1 MTRRYLFLSILLVLG
16 FVAQSASAQ
25 ERFNLQ
31 SFRPTPT
38 QRMGIF
44 TTHGARLLT
53 PVDFDLH
60 LMGSLGWSP
69 WAIETGNGDTMGKIV
84 SSITAGN
91 LLFAIGVHERF
102 EIGLDLP
109 VLRTQEGDGV
119 QGFREAPLGE
129 TVIGFG
135 DIRLVPRVLLYSTFS
150 EPADNSG
157 IALTLIADAS
167 IPSGDQEAYA
177 GDGGVRL
184 DPRIALDVGFEGGH
198 LIAVNA
204 GYSIR
209 PETEIETLEVDDFIA
224 LSVGADVRIVETI
237 HALGEISAGLTPA
250 EELGAEEVPV
260 ELLGAGR
267 FLFRPYVLQAGAG
280 LGLSSGA
287 GPTDWRIFGSV
298 GYEFVRDETDRD
310 DDGLIYRDD
319 TCPNS
324 AEDFD
329 GFDDFDGCPDD
340 DNDADGI
347 ADIGDACP
355 NEAEDFD
362 NVADFDG
369 CPEIDADSD
378 GDRIADLEDIC
389 PNEPED
395 LDNYQ
400 DSDGCPDYDNDGDG
414 VLDTVDLCP
423 DAVGVTN
430 GCPEVE
436 SIVVRF
442 VSDSTQLD
450 ENATAVLDEFVQDW
464 SLARPEG
471 ALVNVETAVLG
482 EVAAEDVAHQCQL
495 LLPTAEIE
503 ATQEVETIALSRAQ
517 TVVEYL
523 AQRGIAAEQLATNV
537 FDCSQ
542 LTRAVEGEVERV
554 ASHRVEVRIVI
565 P

>member
-1 MTRRYLFLSILLVLG
+1 MTRRYLFLSILLALG
-16 FVAQSASAQ
+16 LVAKAASAQ

-69 WAIETGNGDTMGKIV
+69 WAIETGDGDTMGKIV

-109 VLRTQEGDGV
+109 ILRTQEGDGV

-150 EPADNSG
+150 DRTDNSG
-157 IALTLIADAS
+157 IALTLVADAS
-167 IPSGDQEAYA
+167 IPSGDQQAYA

-184 DPRIALDVGFEGGH
+184 DPRVAFDVGLEGGH
-198 LIAVNA
+198 LIAINA

-224 LSVGADVRIVETI
+224 LSVGGDVHIIEEV
-237 HALGEISAGLTPA
+237 HVLAEISAALTPA
-250 EELGAEEVPV
+250 DDLGAEEVPV

-267 FLFRPYVLQAGAG
+267 FLFRPFVFQAGAG
-280 LGLSSGA
+280 MGLSNGA
-287 GPTDWRIFGSV
+287 GPTDWRFFGSV
-298 GYEFVRDETDRD
+298 GYEFDRDETDRD
-310 DDGLIYRDD
+310 DDSLVYRDD
-319 TCPNS
+319 ACPND
-324 AEDFD
+324 AEDPD
-329 GFDDFDGCPDD
+329 GFDDADGCPDD

-347 ADIGDACP
+347 VDIRDACP
-355 NEAEDFD
+355 NEPEDFD

-369 CPEIDADSD
+369 CPEVDADSD

-389 PNEPED
+389 PNEAED
-395 LDNYQ
+395 LDGYQ
-400 DSDGCPDYDNDGDG
+400 DSDGCPDDDNDGDG
-414 VLDTVDLCP
+414 VSDTVDRCP
-423 DAVGVTN
+423 DAAGVIY
-430 GCPEVE
+430 GCPVVE
-436 SIVVRF
+436 SVTVRF
-442 VSDSTQLD
+442 LATSTQLD
-450 ENATAVLDEFVQDW
+450 DNAIAILEQFVRDW
-464 SLARPEG
+464 SLGQPEG
-471 ALVNVETAVLG
+471 AMVVLRAAVL
-482 EVAAEDVAHQCQL
+482 AETDTDDAAHQCEFLLSTDQL
-495 LLPTAEIE
+495 DPADEVVITTMNRAESV
-503 ATQEVETIALSRAQ
+503 AAYLTQQ
-517 TVVEYL
+517 
-523 AQRGIAAEQLATNV
+523 GIAAEQLVTNV
-537 FDCSQ
+537 FDCSEM
-542 LTRAVEGEVERV
+542 TRTAEDEVNRV
-554 ASHRVEVRIVI
+554 ASHRVEVRVVI